1 LNIKKSYTPP
11 KITTQ
16 GYQDRS
22 SLSAVGTA
30 DDFGE
35 GDLSMSKMLLIA
47 WIVLGTATIFAG
59 VYAATIASQPA
70 YAANASC

>member
-1 LNIKKSYTPP
+1 MISGK
-11 KITTQ
+11 
-16 GYQDRS
+16 
-22 SLSAVGTA
+22 
-30 DDFGE
+30 